1 MQIDITKLNQN
12 IEDVLEIRENVTFPE
27 TYFEKSEIQN
37 IIKSEVSGQI
47 TLDEERDIQVN
58 LVLTGEMILQ
68 DSISLEDINYP
79 FSIEI
84 DEKIEKNTENFENTL
99 DILDILW
106 QNIVLEVPLRFTNV
120 NDYSKFKGEG
130 WKLLSEE
137 EVKTSNNPFEDL
149 KSMFGKE

>member
-1 MQIDITKLNQN
+1 MNIDITELNQN
-12 IEDVLEIRENVTFPE
+12 RKDEILIDSEVDIKEEYLTN
-27 TYFEKSEIQN
+27 SEIKKLDN
-37 IIKSEVSGQI
+37 LYLKGVIS
-47 TLDEERDIQVN
+47 LDEERDVYLKGN
-58 LVLTGEMILQ
+58 LTGEMTLE
-68 DSISLEDINYP
+68 DSISLDEINYP

-84 DEKIEKNTENFENTL
+84 DEKIEKKEENYENTL
-99 DILDILW
+99 DILDVLW

-137 EVKTSNNPFEDL
+137 DVKTSNNPFEDL

>member
-12 IEDVLEIRENVTFPE
+12 IEDVIEIRENVTFPE

-37 IIKSEVSGQI
+37 IIKAEVSGQI
-47 TLDEERDIQVN
+47 KLDEERDIQVN